1 MNINTANT
9 QEEKRFDW
17 EEARKQISD
26 AKSVSAKESA
36 MQPDDDPRIKRIWK
50 ERAAQLAQTPT
61 RQDQGEQI
69 DLVLI
74 KLGRELYAL
83 DAQHVLEIKL
93 AEQITPVPRV
103 PDWVSGVVNLRGRI
117 LSVLDLRR
125 FFNLTDTE
133 QKQPQNKQG
142 EERGNEAPKLVIV
155 EASDMEVALL
165 TDSVLS
171 VEKMPTAQIQ
181 ESIDVIRGIGPEYV
195 RGIAER
201 RGKEITSNLEK
212 LVVLLDLPKLLA
224 DERLI
229 IDEEVI

>member
-1 MNINTANT
+1 MNINTAKT
-9 QEEKRFDW
+9 QEKKRFDW

-26 AKSVSAKESA
+26 AKSVSAKDSA
-36 MQPDDDPRIKRIWK
+36 TSPEDDPRIKRIWE
-50 ERAAQLAQTPT
+50 ERAARLAQTPT

-74 KLGRELYAL
+74 KLGRELYAI
-83 DAQHVLEIKL
+83 DAQYVLEIKL

-103 PDWVSGVVNLRGRI
+103 PDWVSGVTNLRGRV

-125 FFNLTDTE
+125 FFDLVDA
-133 QKQPQNKQG
+133 
-142 EERGNEAPKLVIV
+142 ERGAPEADSDVPYLVIV
-155 EASDMEVALL
+155 EAAEMEVALIAD
-165 TDSVLS
+165 TVLS

-181 ESIDVIRGIGPEYV
+181 ENIDAIRGIGPEYV

-201 RGKEITSNLEK
+201 KGKETTSNLEK